1 MTIYR
6 AFPPWNSVGKARR
19 GASGVSVWLST
30 ALSLQ
35 GRCIGKARR
44 DASEVSVRPSTALSL
59 HGSQPPRKTIPLQK
73 PPPASLHATSPQAP
87 RKPPSKDPAEGF
99 VDFFFG
105 LVGVDVEVGV
115 AGQHC
120 GQVGLPAVVEDV
132 AGGAD
137 LFGVGQFVADS

>member
-1 MTIYR
+1 MEFSRQSAPGCLWGVCKAIYR
-6 AFPPWNSVGKARR
+6 AFPTWK
-19 GASGVSVWLST
+19 
-30 ALSLQ
+30 
-35 GRCIGKARR
+35 
-44 DASEVSVRPSTALSL
+44 
-59 HGSQPPRKTIPLQK
+59 
-73 PPPASLHATSPQAP
+73 PASPEDHPSPQA
-87 RKPPSKDPAEGF
+87 PSKDPAEGF

-137 LFGVGQFVADS
+137 LFGVCQFVADS